1 MEQVQ
6 VEELEEQQSTQQDK
20 IGLVK
25 YLYNDGYGEI
35 DVSQECRD
43 KYKELFLEDLP
54 EDIMGCRSNQ
64 NLIKVFELLGSDK
77 CSGSPSCIRLS
88 VQWIPKEM
96 EEYISIYNYDGQETV
111 SIDYNE
117 AYSVVLHE
125 LMKHNCHGTNNL
137 QYVMSSCW
145 SSSVHCDCIPKDA
158 REKYQRITYIKEKMR
173 ALPRRYS
180 KEMPDAMI
188 FSYEL

>member
-1 MEQVQ
+1 MQVEQVQ
-6 VEELEEQQSTQQDK
+6 EELEEQQKQDK
-20 IGLVK
+20 IVLVK

-35 DVSQECRD
+35 DISQECRD
-43 KYKELFLEDLP
+43 KYKELFLEELDK
-54 EDIMGCRSNQ
+54 DVMGCRSNQ

-88 VQWIPKEM
+88 VQWIPKEL
-96 EEYISIYNYDGQETV
+96 EEYISIYNYDGQESV

-117 AYSVVLHE
+117 AYAVVLHK

-158 REKYQRITYIKEKMR
+158 REKYQRITYINEKMR
-173 ALPRRYS
+173 GVPRRYS
-180 KEMPDAMI
+180 KEMLDTMI
-188 FSYEL
+188 FTTFY

>member
-1 MEQVQ
+1 MQVEQVQ
-6 VEELEEQQSTQQDK
+6 EELEEQQKQDK
-20 IGLVK
+20 IVLVK

-35 DVSQECRD
+35 DISQECRD
-43 KYKELFLEDLP
+43 KYKELFLEELDK
-54 EDIMGCRSNQ
+54 DVMGCRSNQ

-88 VQWIPKEM
+88 VQWIPKEL
-96 EEYISIYNYDGQETV
+96 EEYISIYNYDGQESV

-117 AYSVVLHE
+117 AYAVVLHE

-158 REKYQRITYIKEKMR
+158 REKYQRITYINEKMR
-173 ALPRRYS
+173 GVPRRYS
-180 KEMPDAMI
+180 KEMLDTMI
-188 FSYEL
+188 FTTFY